1 MPMVQGGFMA
11 DSRWDFAASNSSAD
25 TMEELLLVVSCE
37 REGPREGDVQGER
50 GAQVARQ
57 EGG

>member
-1 MPMVQGGFMA
+1 MA